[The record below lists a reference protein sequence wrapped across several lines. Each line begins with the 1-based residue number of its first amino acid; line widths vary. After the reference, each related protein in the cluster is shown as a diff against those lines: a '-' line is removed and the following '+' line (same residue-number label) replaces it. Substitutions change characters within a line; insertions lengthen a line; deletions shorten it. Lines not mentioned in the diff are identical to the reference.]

1 MTIKLVA
8 TDMDGTFLTDEKT
21 FDKPRFQK
29 VYDYMLQND
38 IQFVSASGN
47 QYDQLRNFFK
57 DFPETLFVAENGA
70 LVGSHNEVFRSD
82 IFSNDLK
89 MRVIDLLNSLDDI
102 QVIMCGEKSAYI
114 LNSSTP
120 EFIKTSTFYFPTIK
134 MVDDFKTV
142 DDGVL
147 KFSCNCPD
155 DETELYMQKLAD
167 LIGPEVAIPTSGHG
181 DIDVVRAD
189 VNKAYGLEY
198 LANKLNIKPEEMCA
212 FGDGGND
219 LEMLRYVGHSVAMEN
234 GSPIVLETAKYQ
246 TINNNQQGVIAHLE
260 EIFGI

>member
-21 FDKPRFQK
+21 FNKPRFQR

-70 LVGSHNEVFRSD
+70 LVGSHSEVFRSD

-89 MRVIDLLNSLDDI
+89 MRVIDILNSLEDI
-102 QVIMCGEKSAYI
+102 QVIMCGQKSAYI
-114 LNSSTP
+114 LKSSTP
-120 EFIKTSTFYFPTIK
+120 EFIKTSTFYFPTIQL
-134 MVDDFKTV
+134 VDDFKNV

-155 DETELYMQKLAD
+155 EETEFYMQKLAD
-167 LIGPEVAIPTSGHG
+167 LIGPKVSISTSGHG

-198 LANKLNIKPEEMCA
+198 LANKLNIKSEEMCA

-234 GSPIVLETAKYQ
+234 GSPIVLEIAKYQ
-246 TINNNQQGVIAHLE
+246 TINNNQQGVIVHLE
-260 EIFGI
+260 EIFDI